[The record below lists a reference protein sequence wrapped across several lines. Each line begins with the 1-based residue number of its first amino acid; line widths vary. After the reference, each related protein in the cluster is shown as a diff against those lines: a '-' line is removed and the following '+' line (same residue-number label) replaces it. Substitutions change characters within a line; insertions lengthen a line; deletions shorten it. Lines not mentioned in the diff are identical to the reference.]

1 MVMMMIFRFGLGN
14 DGNKYD
20 NLLHIITRLIG
31 PRPYIE
37 VEKETVNC
45 LKRATT
51 FGQATHTHTHTPFGQ
66 CPKGN
71 VCLGKCSLDL
81 SRLIK

>member
-1 MVMMMIFRFGLGN
+1 MIFRFGLGN

-37 VEKETVNC
+37 VENIKETVNC

-51 FGQATHTHTHTPFGQ
+51 FGQATHTHTHTHALWAMPER
-66 CPKGN
+66 K
-71 VCLGKCSLDL
+71 
-81 SRLIK
+81 RLFREMFP

>member
-1 MVMMMIFRFGLGN
+1 MMIFRFGLGN

-37 VEKETVNC
+37 VENIKETVNC

-51 FGQATHTHTHTPFGQ
+51 FGQATHTHTHALWAMPER
-66 CPKGN
+66 K
-71 VCLGKCSLDL
+71 
-81 SRLIK
+81 RLFREMFP